1 MNESSELEQNVDSV
15 EETEESYDDSE
26 QSEES
31 GSEGES
37 QETEETQE
45 DQELTEKGT
54 KLDPDPQSALHQQL
68 ANERRARIQTEE
80 KALRILQELQRVQQP
95 QSQTQERPLIDVS
108 KLETKDD
115 IVSAFAQTEQIIK
128 AYASEL
134 SQLKQHLGQTSQQTQ
149 EDRNYSMLEREVSSV
164 RGIPELKPGTPTYS
178 KDLEQDIYDTYKEIA
193 YDAQDRLLPN
203 RPSLQSIANRM
214 VNSYRNA
221 RKSGTSQAQ
230 TRTVEKR
237 LGGVQSNSRKGSQD
251 SVEGLSP
258 TERLEREMEKMGL

>member
-1 MNESSELEQNVDSV
+1 MNELSELEQNVDSV
-15 EETEESYDDSE
+15 EESEESYDE
-26 QSEES
+26 PE
-31 GSEGES
+31 ES
-37 QETEETQE
+37 QESDQEEEQNEPQE

-95 QSQTQERPLIDVS
+95 QSQAQERPLIDVS

-237 LGGVQSNSRKGSQD
+237 LGGVQNNSRKGSQD